1 MPLVGQVTENVAMS
15 PTELACGEYAFT
27 KQVAV
32 YDGFVADTVE
42 LVGTITTVA
51 IVFSNGNRV
60 ASTED
65 APKSCINCSV
75 NEPVLSPPMRSRKVP
90 PKAVVSKSSDSSA
103 SSTLFKFVE
112 KLVPLT

>member
-1 MPLVGQVTENVAMS
+1 MILIGYATARETVPDVGQVTLNVAMS
-15 PTELACGEYAFT
+15 PTELACGVYEFT

-51 IVFSNGNRV
+51 TVFSNGNRV

-65 APKSCINCSV
+65 EPKSCMN
-75 NEPVLSPPMRSRKVP
+75 
-90 PKAVVSKSSDSSA
+90 
-103 SSTLFKFVE
+103 
-112 KLVPLT
+112 